1 MYRPSKENVRADAL
15 LRREQDLPKGAE
27 DERLQKRF
35 VQILKP
41 TNSYYEES
49 IEEASD
55 SRTLVITMRLRGQR
69 ETEAASSS
77 EDQSDELE
85 AQHQQEEEAAHLTE
99 EGSEQPHVEESR
111 KEQNE
116 LETLWQGTA
125 AKDRVY
131 QGAKQAIED

>member
-15 LRREQDLPKGAE
+15 SRREQDLPEGAE

-35 VQILKP
+35 VRILKP
-41 TNSYYEES
+41 TNSYYEEL

-85 AQHQQEEEAAHLTE
+85 AQH
-99 EGSEQPHVEESR
+99 
-111 KEQNE
+111 
-116 LETLWQGTA
+116 
-125 AKDRVY
+125 
-131 QGAKQAIED
+131 